1 LSKLAL
7 LVAATF
13 FMEFLD
19 ATILNTALPQ
29 MAASMGVTPVDL
41 DIGVSIYSLT
51 LAIFILPGAWLVDR
65 LGARAV
71 FTGAIVLF
79 TLSSIACGFSS
90 SPLAFDVARAV
101 QGIGGAFMVPVGR
114 LVVLRTTPK
123 TQLLQAVAVL
133 TWPGLTAPLIGPT
146 LGGYLA
152 ESYSWRAIFF
162 VNVPLGIVGAL
173 LALAWTPRL
182 EPQPPK
188 PFDALGF
195 LLGGGALA
203 AALIGLDRFSNGGGA
218 AAVAALVAAAAIL
231 VALFVRHIGVA
242 VHPIMNRRPFAY
254 ATFRL
259 GMTGGS
265 VARIAIGAVP
275 FVLPLMFQLG
285 LGYDGL
291 RAGLALTPLFVGNIG
306 IKPFTSAILRFG
318 GFRRVLIV
326 NGLLQTATLLACA
339 CIGPETSPYA
349 IATLLLVSG
358 ASRSMHFTSL
368 GTLPFA
374 DIPADEMSMAN
385 LIFSVAFQGGM
396 AFGVG
401 VGAAA
406 IQLGGLITP
415 SPPLAAFHLAFVALA
430 ILMLGAVA
438 NHWRLAPDAAAHVS
452 RSTPKVARTS

>member
-19 ATILNTALPQ
+19 ATILNTALPR

-65 LGARAV
+65 FGARAV
-71 FTGAIVLF
+71 FTEAIVLF
-79 TLSSIACGFSS
+79 TLSSIACGLSNS
-90 SPLAFDVARAV
+90 TLAFDVARAL
-101 QGIGGAFMVPVGR
+101 QGVGGAFMVPVGR
-114 LVVLRTTPK
+114 LVVLRTTAK

-146 LGGYLA
+146 LGGFLA

-162 VNVPLGIVGAL
+162 VNAPLGLVGAL

-182 EPQPPK
+182 EAQPPK

-203 AALIGLDRFSNGGGA
+203 AALIGLDRFSNGGA
-218 AAVAALVAAAAIL
+218 AATVAGLALSAAIL
-231 VALFVRHIGVA
+231 AALFIRHIRA
-242 VHPIMNRRPFAY
+242 AAHPLVNGRPFAH
-254 ATFRL
+254 ATFRSS
-259 GMTGGS
+259 MTGGS
-265 VARIAIGAVP
+265 AARIAIGAVP

-291 RAGLALTPLFVGNIG
+291 RAGLSLTPLFVGNIG

-326 NGLLQTATLLACA
+326 NGLLQAATLLACA
-339 CIGPETSPYA
+339 RIGPETPPYA
-349 IATLLLVSG
+349 VAALLVVSG
-358 ASRSMHFTSL
+358 ASRSMHYTSL

-374 DIPADEMSMAN
+374 DIPPEDMSMAN

-406 IQLGGLITP
+406 IQLGALVAP

-438 NHWRLAPDAAAHVS
+438 SHWRLAPDAAAHIS
-452 RSTPKVARTS
+452 RAARTTS

>member
-1 LSKLAL
+1 VSKLAL

-19 ATILNTALPQ
+19 ATILNTALPR
-29 MAASMGVTPVDL
+29 MAQSMGVTPVDL
-41 DIGVSIYSLT
+41 GIGVSLYSLT

-65 LGARAV
+65 FGARAV

-79 TLSSIACGFSS
+79 TLSSIGCGLSN
-90 SPLAFDVARAV
+90 SPLAFDVGRAV
-101 QGIGGAFMVPVGR
+101 QGVGGAFMVPVGR

-133 TWPGLTAPLIGPT
+133 TWPGLTAPLIGPM

-152 ESYSWRAIFF
+152 ENYTWRAIFF
-162 VNVPLGIVGAL
+162 VNAPLGLIGAL

-182 EPQPPK
+182 PPQPHK
-188 PFDALGF
+188 PFDVVGF
-195 LLGGGALA
+195 LFGGGALA
-203 AALIGLDRFSNGGGA
+203 AVLISLDRFANGGGA
-218 AAVAALVAAAAIL
+218 ATVAGLAMGAAIMAL
-231 VALFVRHIGVA
+231 LFVRHIAKVA
-242 VHPIMNRRPFAY
+242 HPIVNVRPFAF

-259 GMTGGS
+259 AMTGGFL
-265 VARIAIGAVP
+265 ARMVIGAVP

-291 RAGLALTPLFVGNIG
+291 SAGLMLTPLFVGNIG

-326 NGLLQTATLLACA
+326 NGLLQAATLLACA
-339 CIGPETSPYA
+339 GIDAGTAPYA
-349 IATLLLVSG
+349 IAALLLVSG
-358 ASRSMHFTSL
+358 ASRSMHFTAL

-374 DIPADEMSMAN
+374 DIPPDDMSMAN
-385 LIFSVAFQGGM
+385 LLFSISFQGGM
-396 AFGVG
+396 AFGVAI
-401 VGAAA
+401 GAAA
-406 IQLGGLITP
+406 IQLGGMVAP
-415 SPPLAAFHLAFVALA
+415 HPPLAAFHLAFVALA

-452 RSTPKVARTS
+452 RAAPARSTP

>member
-1 LSKLAL
+1 MSRLAL

-19 ATILNTALPQ
+19 ATILNTALPR
-29 MAASMGVTPVDL
+29 MAESMGVTPVDL

-51 LAIFILPGAWLVDR
+51 LAIFILPGAWLVER
-65 LGARAV
+65 FGARVV

-79 TLSSIACGFSS
+79 TLSSIACGLAN
-90 SPLAFDVARAV
+90 SPLAFDAARAI
-101 QGIGGAFMVPVGR
+101 QGVGGAFMVPVGR

-123 TQLLQAVAVL
+123 TQLLQAIAVL
-133 TWPGLTAPLIGPT
+133 TWPGLTAPLIGPS

-195 LLGGGALA
+195 ALGGGALA
-203 AALIGLDRFSNGGGA
+203 AALVGLDRFANGGA
-218 AAVAALVAAAAIL
+218 AATVVTLALLAATLS
-231 VALFVRHIGVA
+231 ALFVRHIGKSA
-242 VHPIMNRRPFAY
+242 HPIMNARPFAY

-259 GMTGGS
+259 AATGGS
-265 VARIAIGAVP
+265 VARIVVSAVP

-291 RAGLALTPLFVGNIG
+291 RAGLTLTPLFVGNIG
-306 IKPFTSAILRFG
+306 IKPFTSAILRLG

-326 NGLLQTATLLACA
+326 NGLLQTVTLLACA
-339 CIGPETSPYA
+339 CIGPATPSWA
-349 IATLLLVSG
+349 IAALLVVSG
-358 ASRSMHFTSL
+358 SSRSMHFTAL
-368 GTLPFA
+368 NTLPFA
-374 DIPADEMSMAN
+374 DIPPDDMSMAN
-385 LIFSVAFQGGM
+385 LIFSVAFQGAM

-406 IQLGGLITP
+406 IQLGDLVAP
-415 SPPLAAFHLAFVALA
+415 NPPLAAFHLAFVALA
-430 ILMLGAVA
+430 VLMLGADA
-438 NHWRLAPDAAAHVS
+438 SHWRLAPDAAAHIS
-452 RSTPKVARTS
+452 RAKR